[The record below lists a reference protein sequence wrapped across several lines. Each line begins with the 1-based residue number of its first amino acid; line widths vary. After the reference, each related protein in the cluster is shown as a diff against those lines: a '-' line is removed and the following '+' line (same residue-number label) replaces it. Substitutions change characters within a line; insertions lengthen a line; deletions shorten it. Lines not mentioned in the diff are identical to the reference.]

1 MFFKQP
7 KPQSERMT
15 YKAFISY
22 NHAADDNLA
31 PALQSGLQSFA
42 KPWHSLRA
50 VHIFRDKTTLAVTPE
65 LWPSIQAALDDSEYF
80 LLLASI
86 ESCKSLWVQ
95 REVDHWMQHRS
106 SEKLLIII
114 TSSSPLLPQ
123 DAPLDFDWIRENLL
137 PGRLGEELRE
147 EPLYLDLRWVKSEEE
162 LSVRNPRFLNEIA
175 SLSATLTNRPK
186 DELIGEDVKQHRRL
200 RRMTWAA
207 VLGLVLL
214 SVASLIGAVYATW
227 QRDLARAR
235 QLVATSAT
243 SQDSD
248 AELSV
253 LFAAEA
259 VSSTWR
265 WGHTVLPEA
274 EEQLHHAVM
283 ASRVMRT
290 LTGHSQPIRAVA
302 WSPDGTRLATAGEEG
317 SAKVWDMDSGREIL
331 KLVGH
336 TNKIVGVAWSPDGGC
351 LATASWDKTV
361 RVWDAASGRELH
373 KFRQEDG
380 ATSVAWSPDGQQL
393 ASGWGDG
400 KAIVWDVARERVL
413 LTLPGFLNVLA
424 VAWSAS
430 GDRLATGEGLGNA
443 EIWDGKSGKRLLK
456 LGTNDGSDNVF
467 GVAWSPDGRRLA
479 TTSVTGAPRIW
490 DAVSGAQLQALQG
503 HTSSV
508 WAVAWSPDGKRL
520 ATGSWDYTAKTWDP
534 DTGKEVLSLGSHSN
548 AVVSVA
554 WSRDGKRLAT
564 GSYDRTAKVWNM
576 GVVSEVV
583 GFFGHVG
590 EVGDV
595 AWSLDGRRLATV
607 GDDKT
612 ARVWDSTNGK
622 ELATMSGHQER
633 IDDLAWSSDG
643 RQLATASGLD
653 NRIIVWD
660 AASGQLLDSLP
671 GPYGIVAWSPDG
683 KRLATGDSGVT
694 VFDAESRKELVA
706 SNGVAS
712 DPEIL
717 CIAWSPD
724 SSRLATGDQKGAVK
738 VWDAGG
744 KVLQT
749 LKGHENEVFAVAW
762 SPGGERLATS
772 GGDGKTNIWRV
783 SDGKLLLSLNVHGL
797 VGSLAWSPDAKR
809 LVMTRGDRKVAVV
822 EVASG
827 RELLTLGDR
836 DSRLNAAAWSPDGT
850 RLAVTSEEGIVSVYT
865 MDIHDLMAIARKRV
879 TAYPSLAGCKQYLH
893 LDACPA
899 FPQLSLW

>member
-1 MFFKQP
+1 
-7 KPQSERMT
+7 MT

-22 NHAADDNLA
+22 SHAADDRLA

-80 LLLASI
+80 LLLASV
-86 ESCKSLWVQ
+86 ESCKSPWVQ

-106 SEKLLIII
+106 VEKLLIVI

-137 PGRLGEELRE
+137 PERLGEKLRE
-147 EPLYLDLRWVKSEEE
+147 EPLYLDLRWVKSEQE
-162 LSVRNPRFLNEIA
+162 LSVRNPVFLNEIA
-175 SLSATLTNRPK
+175 NLSATLTNRPK

-200 RRMTWAA
+200 RRLTRAA

-214 SVASLIGAVYATW
+214 SVASLIAAVYATW
-227 QRDLARAR
+227 QRDVARAR
-235 QLVATSAT
+235 QLVATSAA

-253 LFAAEA
+253 LFAADA

-265 WGHTVLPEA
+265 WGHMVLPEA

-302 WSPDGTRLATAGEEG
+302 WSPDGTHLATAGEEG
-317 SAKVWDMDSGREIL
+317 IAKVWDTDSAKEIL
-331 KLVGH
+331 VLAGH
-336 TNKIVGVAWSPDGGC
+336 TNKIIGVAWSRDGRY

-373 KFRQEDG
+373 KFRREVA

-393 ASGWGDG
+393 ASGWEDG
-400 KAIVWDVARERVL
+400 KAIVWDVAREQIL
-413 LTLPGFLNVLA
+413 LTHLGALDVLA
-424 VAWSAS
+424 VAWSPS
-430 GDRLATGEGLGNA
+430 GDRLATGEGLGRTQ
-443 EIWDGKSGKRLLK
+443 IWDAKSGKQLLE
-456 LGTNDGSDNVF
+456 LRTNDGSDNIF

-479 TTSVTGAPRIW
+479 TTSVTSAPRVW
-490 DAVSGAQLQALQG
+490 DAVSGTQLQLLQG

-508 WAVAWSPDGKRL
+508 WTVAWSPDGKRL
-520 ATGSWDYTAKTWDP
+520 ATGSWDYTAKAWDP
-534 DTGKEVLSLGSHSN
+534 ATGKEVLTLGGHSN

-554 WSRDGKRLAT
+554 WSPDGKWLAT
-564 GSYDRTAKVWNM
+564 GSYDHTAKVWNM

-583 GFFGHVG
+583 GFWGHVG
-590 EVGDV
+590 EVADV
-595 AWSLDGRRLATV
+595 AWSPDGRRVATV
-607 GDDKT
+607 GDDKM
-612 ARVWDSTNGK
+612 ARIWDSTNGK
-622 ELATMSGHQER
+622 ELATMSGHEER

-643 RQLATASGLD
+643 RQVATASALD

-660 AASGQLLDSLP
+660 AANGHLLDTLS

-694 VFDAESRKELVA
+694 VFDAESRREIVP

-724 SSRLATGDQKGAVK
+724 SSRLATGDAKGAVK

-744 KVLQT
+744 KELQT
-749 LKGHENEVFAVAW
+749 LNGHENEVLAVAW
-762 SPGGERLATS
+762 SPGGERLATG
-772 GGDGKTNIWRV
+772 GGDGRANIWRV
-783 SDGKLLLSLNVHGL
+783 SDGKLLLRLNVHGE
-797 VGSLAWSPDAKR
+797 VGSVAWSSDAKR

-893 LDACPA
+893 VDACPA